1 MKKRHF
7 LCLSKPVQTIVQ
19 LIVVTLLVSGCVTGG
34 PVIDEDSPEF
44 RTIGDAKARRLLA
57 RGDIEGASD
66 RYTRLAANA
75 SDPVLQHEYLI
86 IAGEILFDRGLIDT
100 GAAKLAMIPDPL
112 ASVELQQRFQI
123 LQGKNSLFN
132 SRPDEALLQ
141 LPDPQVVE
149 STLHRARVFEVQAQS
164 YRQLQLPGEE
174 LDARIALDELLQEQP
189 DVIDRN
195 HAQIWQLLTTQS
207 LTTLRSMTTNVRG
220 DTYQGWI
227 ELALAN
233 ASSGLDAQKRA
244 KNLSSWQNQFPEHP
258 AVARF
263 MPALYDPARFGGFS
277 VSESSIEQIAVLL
290 PLTADGIGSAAQAIR
305 DGIAIA
311 YQNNLDSARQPEI
324 VFYDTGD
331 VSQVRSAYQNA
342 VRDGADA
349 VIGPLRKDAVAA
361 IVSQRTIPVPTLTL
375 NYVDSL
381 LSGSVENLI
390 QFGLAPE
397 DEARAAAHRA
407 LALNYKNAIV
417 LQSDDSRG
425 DRESRA
431 FQEEMLLG
439 GGDILHTAVLPIDDY
454 DYSKQIRDSLLI
466 TQSDQRFK
474 SLSNT
479 IGKKLFF
486 EPSVRDELDVIFL
499 AVTSEQAKSVRPQLS
514 FFRAGPIPK
523 LGTSR
528 VQTSDTDVR
537 SNNDLNGIF
546 FADAPWVLDKRMQ
559 KDQLFR
565 SANKHFDDNMQVFSK
580 LYALGIDAYLLI
592 NNLQNLVN
600 PQAPAIKGYTGN
612 LTLAADGKV
621 RRGLLWAQYQ
631 DGQIKSVPSAEYTN
645 PFPSN

>member
-1 MKKRHF
+1 M
-7 LCLSKPVQTIVQ
+7 VA
-19 LIVVTLLVSGCVTGG
+19 LLLSGCITTG
-34 PVIDEDSPEF
+34 PVIDENSPEY
-44 RTIGDAKARRLLA
+44 RNITDAKARRLLA

-66 RYTRLAANA
+66 RYTSLAAKA
-75 SDPVLQHEYLI
+75 SDPLVQQDYLL

-100 GAAKLAMIPDPL
+100 GAAKLDAMPDPMATL
-112 ASVELQQRFQI
+112 ELQHRLQI
-123 LQGKNSLFN
+123 LQSKNSLFN

-141 LPDPQVVE
+141 LPDPALVTSE
-149 STLHRARVFEVQAQS
+149 LHRARVFEVQAQS
-164 YRQLQLPGEE
+164 YRQLQLPSEE
-174 LDARIALDELLQEQP
+174 LDARIALDEMLTEP
-189 DVIDRN
+189 DVADRN

-207 LTTLRSMTTNVRG
+207 LTTLRTMTTNVRG
-220 DTYQGWI
+220 NIYQGWI

-233 ASSGLDAQKRA
+233 ASSGVDAQKRA
-244 KNLSSWQNQFPEHP
+244 TNLANWQSRFPEHP

-263 MPALYDPARFGGFS
+263 MPSLHDPARFGGFT
-277 VSESSIEQIAVLL
+277 VSDKKIEQVAVLL
-290 PLTADGIGSAAQAIR
+290 PLSADGIASAAQAIR

-311 YQNNLDSARQPEI
+311 FQNNLDVDRQPVI
-324 VFYDTGD
+324 QFYDTSD
-331 VSQVRSAYQNA
+331 ISRVRSVYQTA

-349 VIGPLRKDAVAA
+349 IIGPLQKDAVAA

-375 NYVDSL
+375 NYVDRM

-397 DEARAAAHRA
+397 DEARAAANRA

-439 GGDILHTAVLPIDDY
+439 GGDILHTAVLPIEDY

-486 EPSVRDELDVIFL
+486 EPSVRDDLDVIFL
-499 AVTSEQAKSVRPQLS
+499 AVTLDQAKSVRPQLS

-528 VQTSDTDVR
+528 VETSEDDIR

-546 FADAPWVLDKRMQ
+546 FADAPWVLDKNIK
-559 KDQLFR
+559 KDKLYRQA
-565 SANKHFDDNMQVFSK
+565 STHFGDNMQVFSK

-592 NNLQNLVN
+592 NNLQNLAD
-600 PQAPAIKGYTGN
+600 PQAPPLKGYTGS
-612 LTLAADGKV
+612 LTLSADGKV
-621 RRGLLWAQYQ
+621 RRGLLWAQYE
-631 DGQIKSVPSAEYTN
+631 DGRIKSVPTAIFNN
-645 PFPSN
+645 PLPAN